1 LGALVFSPSRFPPGF
16 FPPWNLYL
24 SFVSGWR
31 LICSMYR
38 ALGTQWA
45 TSVLGFASIAMIPI
59 PFAFYKYGPRVR
71 ERSKFAQVL

>member
-1 LGALVFSPSRFPPGF
+1 MNPFLCTFVNFLAPS
-16 FPPWNLYL
+16 
-24 SFVSGWR
+24 SGGLAVR
-31 LICSMYR
+31 MDVDFSMYR

-45 TSVLGFASIAMIPI
+45 TSVLGFAVIAMIPI